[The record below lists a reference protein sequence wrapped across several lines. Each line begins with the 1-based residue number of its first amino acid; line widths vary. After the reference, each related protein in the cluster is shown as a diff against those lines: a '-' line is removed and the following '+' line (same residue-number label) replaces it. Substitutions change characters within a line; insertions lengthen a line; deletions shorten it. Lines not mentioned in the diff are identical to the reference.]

1 MNGIRLLVFPC
12 GSEIGLELHR
22 ALKDARL
29 IELFGASSVP
39 DHGEAVYKNYAGG
52 LPAIGDPG
60 FLEAFNDL
68 LDRLSVDLI
77 YPALDSVQAFL
88 SANRERLHAALIA
101 PSDAAVQICRSKEK
115 TYEALRGCGFLPKV
129 FSSPAEVDVYPVF
142 VKPAVGQGSAG
153 AKRADSPALLE
164 AALAE
169 AEGRQVIAEYLPGA
183 EYTVDCF
190 TDRHGVLRWVLKRTR
205 ARVKSG
211 ISVRSAVCPPD
222 ETVNVMAETIGER
235 LGMRGAWFFQIK
247 ENAAGKPVLME
258 CAPRVAGAMGL
269 NRALGVD
276 LPLLT
281 VYDAMGTDVA
291 VAPQLKTAAVDRA
304 LYNAFTLDLDYD
316 EVYVDYDDT
325 LVVKG
330 RLNLTLLRFLYQCAE
345 KGVKIILLTR
355 HIGDVTADLQARR
368 VYPGLFDEI
377 VTVPEGKQK
386 ADCISPASKAIAI
399 DDSFAERQRLTA
411 AFGMPAFGPESV
423 EALIDFTE

>member
-169 AEGRQVIAEYLPGA
+169 AEGAQVIAEYLPGA

-222 ETVNVMAETIGER
+222 ETVNAMAAEISER

-281 VYDAMGTDVA
+281 VYDAMETDIA
-291 VAPQLKTAAVDRA
+291 LAPQLQTAAVDRA
-304 LYNAFTLDLDYD
+304 LYNAFMLDLDYG

-330 RLNLTLLRFLYQCAE
+330 RLNLTLLLFLYQCAE

-399 DDSFAERQRLTA
+399 DDSFAERKRLTA

-423 EALIDFTE
+423 EALIDYRE

>member
-1 MNGIRLLVFPC
+1 MNEIRLLVFPC

-29 IELFGASSVP
+29 ITLFGASSVP
-39 DHGEAVYKNYAGG
+39 DHGESVYKNYAGG
-52 LPAIGDPG
+52 LPTISAPD
-60 FLEAFNDL
+60 FLEAFNAL
-68 LDRLSVDLI
+68 LDRLSIDLI
-77 YPALDSVQAFL
+77 YPALDGVQAFL

-101 PSDAAVQICRSKEK
+101 PSDETVQVCRSKAK
-115 TYEALRGCGFLPKV
+115 TYEVLRGCDFLPKV
-129 FSSPAEVDVYPVF
+129 YASPAAVEAYPVF

-153 AKRADSPALLE
+153 AKRADSPALLA
-164 AALAE
+164 AALTE
-169 AEGRQVIAEYLPGA
+169 AEGPQVIAEYLPGA

-190 TDRHGVLRWVLKRTR
+190 TDRHGALRYTLKRTR

-211 ISVRSAVCPPD
+211 ISVKSEACPPD
-222 ETVNVMAETIGER
+222 EAVNAMAAQISKR

-247 ENAAGKPVLME
+247 ENAAGKPVLLE

-281 VYDAMGTDVA
+281 VYDAMETDVA
-291 VAPQLKTAAVDRA
+291 VAPQVGFAAVDRA

-325 LVVKG
+325 LIVKG

-345 KGVKIILLTR
+345 KGVKTVLLTR
-355 HIGDVTADLQARR
+355 HNGDVTAALYARR

-377 VTVPEGKQK
+377 ITVPEGRQK
-386 ADCISPASKAIAI
+386 ADCISPSPKAVAI

-423 EALIDFTE
+423 EAMIDYRE

>member
-52 LPAIGDPG
+52 LPSIGDPG
-60 FLEAFNDL
+60 FLEAFNAL
-68 LDRLSVDLI
+68 LERLSIELI

-115 TYEALRGCGFLPKV
+115 TYEALGGCDFLPKV
-129 FSSPAEVDVYPVF
+129 FSSPAEVDSYPVF

-153 AKRADSPALLE
+153 AKRADSPALLQ

-222 ETVNVMAETIGER
+222 ETVNAMAAKISQM

-247 ENAAGKPVLME
+247 ENAAGKPVLLE

-281 VYDAMGTDVA
+281 VYDAMETDIA
-291 VAPQLKTAAVDRA
+291 VAPQLQTAAVDRA
-304 LYNAFTLDLDYD
+304 LYNAFTLDLDYG

-325 LVVKG
+325 LIVKG